1 MDRLKA
7 FGHIHTNNAPVVA
20 IFWKEMVWTR
30 RDGEPVEAEPQT
42 TAPHTVVIRQD
53 RTVDH
58 SLISIRR
65 IMMSMYARD
74 LLELR
79 RDDPAST
86 ELRKMAMNIIAVG
99 TRDQREGC

>member
-1 MDRLKA
+1 
-7 FGHIHTNNAPVVA
+7 
-20 IFWKEMVWTR
+20 MVWTR
-30 RDGEPVEAEPQT
+30 RDGEAVEAEPQT
-42 TAPHTVVIRQD
+42 PARHTVVIRHD

-58 SLISIRR
+58 SLIFIEKT
-65 IMMSMYARD
+65 MMSMYARD

-79 RDDPAST
+79 RDDPTSI